1 MLKIIANKDK
11 SIEYKEEEGRIYLD
25 NSLFE
30 WNLSKIEKD
39 IYHVIHQDKSY
50 RLEIIE
56 AKLSEKII
64 ILKINGN
71 KVQLNI
77 KDRFDEVLEKLGIS
91 ESAASKVNELK
102 APMPGLILEIKV
114 KEGDIVKAG
123 DALLILEAM
132 KMENILKSPGEA
144 TVKSIKIKK
153 GESVEKNQILIQF

>member
-25 NSLFE
+25 NTLFE

-56 AKLSEKII
+56 AKLSEKVI
-64 ILKINGN
+64 ILKINGS
-71 KVQLNI
+71 KVRLKI
-77 KDRFDEVLEKLGIS
+77 KDRFDEVLEKLGIN
-91 ESAASKVNELK
+91 ESAVSKVNELK

-114 KEGDIVKAG
+114 KEGDTVKTG
-123 DALLILEAM
+123 DVLLILEAM

-144 TVKSIKIKK
+144 TVKSIKVKK

>member
-25 NSLFE
+25 NTLFE
-30 WNLSKIEKD
+30 WNLSRIEKD

-50 RLEIIE
+50 RLEVIE
-56 AKLSEKII
+56 AKLSDKII
-64 ILKINGN
+64 ILKINGS
-71 KVQLNI
+71 KVQLKI

-114 KEGDIVKAG
+114 KEGDTVKTG

-144 TVKSIKIKK
+144 TVKSIKVKK

>member
-30 WNLSKIEKD
+30 WSFSRIEKD

-50 RLEIIE
+50 KLEIIE

-64 ILKINGN
+64 ILKING
-71 KVQLNI
+71 KKARLNI

-91 ESAASKVNELK
+91 ESSVSKINELK

-123 DALLILEAM
+123 DTLLILEAM

-153 GESVEKNQILIQF
+153 GDSVEKNQILIQF